1 MEANPRL
8 AKEMAKKI
16 LKKYDLNTVPIDLD
30 IIFEGEGFKKVE
42 INKPNG
48 VNGSI
53 THHPGKGTFVAINKA
68 SPFNRIRFTLAHELG
83 HIFLNHDK
91 RDIYDGEQYREMDD
105 IDPEEMP
112 SSAPWKEVEANIFAS
127 ELLIPLEQ
135 LKKYAKEGH
144 SMEKLAEIFQVSK
157 HAMSVAYTTNWKYL
171 K

>member
-1 MEANPRL
+1 MEANTKF
-8 AKEMAKKI
+8 AKEMARRAI
-16 LKKYDLNTVPIDLD
+16 AKYGLNTIPINLD
-30 IIFEGEGFKKVE
+30 VIFDKEGYKRVE
-42 INKPNG
+42 INKPDG
-48 VNGSI
+48 VDGSI

-68 SPFNRIRFTLAHELG
+68 KPFNRIRFTLAHELG

-105 IDPEEMP
+105 IESEEMP
-112 SSAPWKEVEANIFAS
+112 SSAPGKEIEANVFAS

-144 SMEKLAEIFQVSK
+144 NLDKLAEIFQVSK